1 MGYILLM
8 KDWLRT
14 RFEVGLIRL
23 ARLILIGRNVPRSSV
38 VSRSDNNDMWTMAEK
53 LEGIEL
59 RMLSKY
65 K

>member
-1 MGYILLM
+1 M

-38 VSRSDNNDMWTMAEK
+38 VSRSDNNDMWSMAEK
-53 LEGIEL
+53 LEAIEL

-65 K
+65 E